1 MEPCER
7 GCEWPIE
14 GEVPG
19 RAGVAPPKLAPPC
32 IALLV
37 LPCSGV
43 ARCAVLARSGVPRRV
58 VEAEAGSR
66 LPCNRLPCNRL
77 PCCRPAAE
85 EEGVSAGV
93 SARMGARL
101 RLVPNDEAEAE
112 AEAAEAGGG
121 RDQPVSRESC
131 RAVRLVR
138 VRLRVR
144 LRIRLRIT
152 SGWGWGW
159 G

>member
-1 MEPCER
+1 MGGWAGHTLEPCER
-7 GCEWPIE
+7 GCEWPIA

-101 RLVPNDEAEAE
+101 RLV
-112 AEAAEAGGG
+112 
-121 RDQPVSRESC
+121 SRESG

-138 VRLRVR
+138 VRVRVR
-144 LRIRLRIT
+144 VKVRLGLGLGLPRVGVGVRVRIT
-152 SGWGWGW
+152 SGWG
-159 G
+159 

>member
-101 RLVPNDEAEAE
+101 RLVPNDEAEAKAEAE

-138 VRLRVR
+138 LRVR
-144 LRIRLRIT
+144 VRVRIT
-152 SGWGWGW
+152 SGWGWG
-159 G
+159 